1 MKRKLLVIAIL
12 ALSYG
17 SASAQETSAEGL
29 RWKGLYNN
37 GFWSNMELS
46 VGGGV
51 TYSAWNDWGS
61 NQGKFGDNIGW
72 TAEIAATKWFNP
84 IVGARLQV
92 VGGELNMSNKAHDK
106 FSSYWMTPHIDGVVN
121 LSNWIGGYRDDR
133 VYYAKAFAGM
143 GVSIV
148 DINKKGSAGFIADLG
163 MINTF
168 RLGELVDLHLETKTF
183 LCSGH
188 DMPKAV
194 ASKAGRFG
202 QIYSVTLGLSYR
214 FNKRNWEMAYSQTD
228 VDGYLAAI
236 AVLEAGLAQSMSNE
250 QVLAQRL
257 EEQKAATTKAMSE
270 NRELKTELV
279 REEHINTTNEV
290 VTSSAV
296 FFTINSYR
304 LSDQAKATLQLV
316 GEAIKESPD
325 ATKFTIVGH
334 ADAGTGTSAYNQKLS
349 EHRAKAVYDYLV
361 KHGVNKERLSWKG
374 VGATDSIFPVNNT
387 NRVVIVE

>member
-1 MKRKLLVIAIL
+1 MKRTLLLIAIL

-92 VGGELNMSNKAHDK
+92 VGGELNLSNKAHDK
-106 FSSYWMTPHIDGVVN
+106 FSSYWMVPHIDGVVN

-148 DINKKGSAGFIADLG
+148 DINKKGSAGFIADVG
-163 MINTF
+163 MTHTF
-168 RLGELVDLHLETKTF
+168 RLGEAIDLNLETKAF
-183 LCSGH
+183 LSSGH
-188 DMPKAV
+188 DMPRAV

-236 AVLEAGLAQSMSNE
+236 AVLEVGLAKSMNNE
-250 QVLAQRL
+250 QELAQQL
-257 EEQKAATTKAMSE
+257 EAQKVATTKAINE

-279 REEHINTTNEV
+279 REEHVHTSNVIS
-290 VTSSAV
+290 SSAV
-296 FFTINSYR
+296 FFTINSAK
-304 LSDQAKATLQLV
+304 LSDKAKATLQLV
-316 GEAIKESPD
+316 GEAIKESPE
-325 ATKFTIVGH
+325 AAKFTIVGH
-334 ADAGTGTSAYNQKLS
+334 ADAGTGTPSFNQKLS
-349 EHRAKAVYDYLV
+349 EQRAKAVYDYLV
-361 KHGVNKERLSWKG
+361 KHGVNKDRLSWKG

>member
-361 KHGVNKERLSWKG
+361 KLGVNKERLSWKG

>member
-1 MKRKLLVIAIL
+1 MKKTLLFIAIL
-12 ALSYG
+12 ALSV
-17 SASAQETSAEGL
+17 SSSLAQETSAEGL
-29 RWKGLYNN
+29 RWKGYYNN

-72 TAEIAATKWFNP
+72 MAEIAATKWFNP

-92 VGGELNMSNKAHDK
+92 VGGELNMSNKARNK
-106 FSSYWMTPHIDGVVN
+106 FSSYWMVPHVDGVVN

-133 VYYAKAFAGM
+133 VYYAKVFAGM

-148 DINKKGSAGFIADLG
+148 DINKNGSAGFVADAG

-168 RLGELVDLHLETKTF
+168 RLGHAIDLNLEMKTF
-183 LCSGH
+183 INSGR
-188 DMPKAV
+188 DMPRTV
-194 ASKAGRFG
+194 ARNAGRFG
-202 QIYSVTLGLSYR
+202 QIYSVTLGMTVR
-214 FNKRNWEMAYSQTD
+214 FNKRNWELAYSQTD

-236 AVLEAGLAQSMSNE
+236 AVLEVGLAKSMNNE
-250 QVLAQRL
+250 QELSKQLEAQRVATN
-257 EEQKAATTKAMSE
+257 KAISE

-279 REEHINTTNEV
+279 REEHVHTSNVI
-290 VTSSAV
+290 TSSAI
-296 FFTINSYR
+296 FFTINSAK

-316 GEAIKESPD
+316 GEAIKESPE

-334 ADAGTGTSAYNQKLS
+334 ADAGTGTPQYNQKLS

-361 KHGVNKERLSWKG
+361 KQGVNKNRLSWKG
-374 VGATDSIFPVNNT
+374 VGSTDSIFPVNNT